1 MCSAQHTIVS
11 NSLLTPDEYP
21 NRVITGARAR
31 RRNKSSLFTPSSR
44 RRASGTTTTTSLWN
58 GTHLCEMAPRRAVP
72 VEDVEEEDQQGQTE
86 EQTESLRF
94 NEPLSWRPGKPIPTD
109 QLLKRLDRLSKEL
122 AEMDQEN
129 VDTNSLV
136 KVSQELVSHQLLTHK
151 DKGVRAYTA
160 CCLVD
165 MLKLFAP
172 NAPFKPPQLKVCC
185 AISQTARA
193 CCLVL
198 DADWGAI

>member
-1 MCSAQHTIVS
+1 
-11 NSLLTPDEYP
+11 
-21 NRVITGARAR
+21 
-31 RRNKSSLFTPSSR
+31 
-44 RRASGTTTTTSLWN
+44 
-58 GTHLCEMAPRRAVP
+58 MAPRRAAP
-72 VEDVEEEDQQGQTE
+72 VEDVEEEEQQGQREGQAET
-86 EQTESLRF
+86 LRF
-94 NEPLSWRPGKPIPTD
+94 KEPLSWRPGKPIPTD
-109 QLLKRLDRLSKEL
+109 QLMKRLDRLSKEL

-172 NAPFKPPQLKVCC
+172 NAPFKPPQLKVCFNVSPSRMT
-185 AISQTARA
+185 IW
-193 CCLVL
+193 LVR
-198 DADWGAI
+198 DADSARSRTFSAFASIQ